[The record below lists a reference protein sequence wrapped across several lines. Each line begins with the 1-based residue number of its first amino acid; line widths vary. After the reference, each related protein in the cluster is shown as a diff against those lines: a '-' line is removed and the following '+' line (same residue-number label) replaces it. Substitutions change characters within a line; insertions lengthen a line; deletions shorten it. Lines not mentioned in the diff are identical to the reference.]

1 MKIKLK
7 VKLMNHELIR
17 KQPILFHNSR
27 CSKSRACLKIVKE
40 KSINFKEFHYL
51 KEGLSV
57 SILNE
62 IIDNLVD
69 PLKDLIR
76 TNEKDYQ
83 NNSIVIKNKKVIINF
98 LNKYPICMQRPLFF
112 DGNKFKI
119 CRPPETILKFL

>member
-7 VKLMNHELIR
+7 VKLMNHDLIR

-62 IIDNLVD
+62 IID

-76 TNEKDYQ
+76 TNEKDYK
-83 NNSIVIKNKKVIINF
+83 NNSIDIKNKKMIINF

-112 DGNKFKI
+112 DGYKFKI